1 MGTFLPE
8 PKQRKSQRKVEKFLE
23 ISIKYFLKVI
33 RKALRKTCHK
43 PKGVGELTFQ
53 ISAYIVDAVK
63 RGSVILRDPSQA
75 QDSLHRSSW
84 RCPSQEQEVK
94 EMAKNECSKQLMNFV
109 FLNRT
114 RILGFLSASIRFI
127 SVIRVL

>member
-1 MGTFLPE
+1 MIYDWRSLQSTIDNRQSKE
-8 PKQRKSQRKVEKFLE
+8 
-23 ISIKYFLKVI
+23 

-84 RCPSQEQEVK
+84 RCPSQEQEVVV
-94 EMAKNECSKQLMNFV
+94 CVVL
-109 FLNRT
+109 
-114 RILGFLSASIRFI
+114 ISASTNKRMFCALCSQQPEFKLSIDEYNAQTDEYKAHK
-127 SVIRVL
+127 

>member
-75 QDSLHRSSW
+75 QDRTLSTVPVGVAQARN
-84 RCPSQEQEVK
+84 K
-94 EMAKNECSKQLMNFV
+94 KSKKLPKMSV
-109 FLNRT
+109 
-114 RILGFLSASIRFI
+114 ASN
-127 SVIRVL
+127 